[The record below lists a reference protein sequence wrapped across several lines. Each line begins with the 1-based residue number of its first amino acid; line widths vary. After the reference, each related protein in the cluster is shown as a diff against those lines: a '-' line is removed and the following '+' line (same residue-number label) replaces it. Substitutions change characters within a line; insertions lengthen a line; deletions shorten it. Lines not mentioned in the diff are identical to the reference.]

1 MNQDHETFSTSKYD
15 PNSLEKL
22 WPLAQY
28 FHSHKSLVS
37 YELSGI

>member
-1 MNQDHETFSTSKYD
+1 MIQDHETFSTSKYD
-15 PNSLEKL
+15 PKSLEKL